1 MLKMSNNLLSESI
14 YYYVFADFSVH
25 LGPKLV
31 LTKHLSWSESLP
43 LFAITYDKYMSP
55 IHMNTGKIFWKF
67 CI

>member
-31 LTKHLSWSESLP
+31 LTKHL
-43 LFAITYDKYMSP
+43 
-55 IHMNTGKIFWKF
+55 
-67 CI
+67 